1 MNDNEK
7 TISVIVPVYNV
18 GEYLNR
24 CIESIVTQTYTKLE
38 IILVDDGSSDD
49 CPELCD
55 LWAEKDARIKVIHKQ
70 NGGLSD
76 ARNKGMAL
84 ATGEYISFID
94 SDDWIA
100 SEFYER
106 LYTAIKQDGSD
117 LAACTVC
124 MVWEDGSPEKLLTVR
139 ENLVLN
145 RNQAQLALL
154 EETKLKQ
161 PVWYKLYK
169 TDLIKDIPFEFGKYH
184 EDVFWS
190 YQAIGKA
197 KSVSLIDYIG
207 YFYWQRKGSIMSDG
221 FSLKRLDALG
231 ALKKRIVYI
240 KTNFP
245 DLQKKA
251 LIALWES
258 CIYNG
263 QMSLKYLDSEDIS
276 CVFKVLK
283 SAMQEYPICY
293 YDYKNMKISHRIWL
307 ILSKVSLKGTC
318 KLKNILNIGF

>member
-1 MNDNEK
+1 MSEPL
-7 TISVIVPVYNV
+7 ISVIVPVYNV

-100 SEFYER
+100 PEFYER

-117 LAACTVC
+117 MAACTVC
-124 MVWEDGSPEKLLTVR
+124 MVWENCNPEKLLTVR
-139 ENLVLN
+139 ENLLLN

-169 TDLIKDIPFEFGKYH
+169 TDLVKDIPFEFGKYH

-197 KSVSLIDYIG
+197 ESVSVIDYIG
-207 YFYWQRKGSIMSDG
+207 YYYWQRKGSIMSD
-221 FSLKRLDALG
+221 SYSPKRLDAIE
-231 ALKKRIVYI
+231 AFEKRLLYI

-245 DLQKKA
+245 DLQSKA

-263 QMSLKYLDSEDIS
+263 QMALRYLESENLA
-276 CVFKVLK
+276 FAFRVLK
-283 SAMQEYPICY
+283 SAIQDYPIRY
-293 YDYKNMKISHRIWL
+293 SDYKDMKFSHRIWL
-307 ILSKVSLKGTC
+307 TLSKMSLKMTC
-318 KLKNILNIGF
+318 RLKNALKVGL

>member
-1 MNDNEK
+1 MSEPL
-7 TISVIVPVYNV
+7 ISVIVPVYNV

-221 FSLKRLDALG
+221 FSLKRLDALE

-245 DLQKKA
+245 DLQSKA

-263 QMSLKYLDSEDIS
+263 QMTLRYLESENMA
-276 CVFKVLK
+276 CAFRVLK
-283 SAMQEYPICY
+283 SAMRDYPICY
-293 YDYKNMKISHRIWL
+293 SDYKNMKISHRIWL

-318 KLKNILNIGF
+318 KLKNILNIGL

>member
-1 MNDNEK
+1 MSEPL
-7 TISVIVPVYNV
+7 ISVIVPVYNV

-184 EDVFWS
+184 EDD
-190 YQAIGKA
+190 K
-197 KSVSLIDYIG
+197 
-207 YFYWQRKGSIMSDG
+207 
-221 FSLKRLDALG
+221 
-231 ALKKRIVYI
+231 
-240 KTNFP
+240 NEFP
-245 DLQKKA
+245 
-251 LIALWES
+251 
-258 CIYNG
+258 
-263 QMSLKYLDSEDIS
+263 
-276 CVFKVLK
+276 
-283 SAMQEYPICY
+283 
-293 YDYKNMKISHRIWL
+293 
-307 ILSKVSLKGTC
+307 
-318 KLKNILNIGF
+318 